1 MFDIKKFTAFIAFND
16 DLRNLYY
23 DQAESMGI
31 NSTWD
36 VYHIQDG
43 TELPSPEEIE
53 IMKDVFETKIQIN
66 KELHFEYSTA
76 DSDFRRKVSSKVRN
90 RG

>member
-23 DQAESMGI
+23 DKAESMGI

-43 TELPSPEEIE
+43 TELPSPREIE
-53 IMKDVFETKIQIN
+53 IMKDIFESKIQIDN
-66 KELHFEYSTA
+66 ALRIEYNTA

-90 RG
+90 PR